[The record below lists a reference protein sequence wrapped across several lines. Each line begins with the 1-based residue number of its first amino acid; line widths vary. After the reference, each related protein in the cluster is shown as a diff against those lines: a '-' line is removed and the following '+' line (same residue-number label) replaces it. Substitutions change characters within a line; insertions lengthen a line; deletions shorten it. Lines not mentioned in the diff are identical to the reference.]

1 MEHQVRRTPYPA
13 RHMRC
18 SKRFLF
24 AAETAAYALC
34 KHVKLAQH
42 KAQDVAELLLREEGG
57 L

>member
-1 MEHQVRRTPYPA
+1 
-13 RHMRC
+13 MRC
-18 SKRFLF
+18 SKHFLF